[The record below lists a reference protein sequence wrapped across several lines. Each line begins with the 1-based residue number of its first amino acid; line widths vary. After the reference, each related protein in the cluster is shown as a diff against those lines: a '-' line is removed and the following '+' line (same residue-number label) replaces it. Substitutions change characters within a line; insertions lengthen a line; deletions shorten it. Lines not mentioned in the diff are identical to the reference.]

1 MTCASSWNYIPE
13 YYLEITLKANKNYL
27 LFFRNIYFYV
37 PSPEFCVLS
46 LRIRRDPLCLT
57 CATSDIVSAALMF

>member
-1 MTCASSWNYIPE
+1 MTFASIWNYIPE
-13 YYLEITLKANKNYL
+13 YYLEITLKANKNDL

-46 LRIRRDPLCLT
+46 LRISREPLCLA
-57 CATSDIVSAALMF
+57 CDTSDIVCEDLIF